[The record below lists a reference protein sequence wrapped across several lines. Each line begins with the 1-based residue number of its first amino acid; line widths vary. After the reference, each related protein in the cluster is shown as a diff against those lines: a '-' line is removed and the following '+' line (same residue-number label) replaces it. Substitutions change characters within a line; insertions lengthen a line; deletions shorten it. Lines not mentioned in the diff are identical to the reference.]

1 MGRNTQVVSSISRKT
16 KLNIVSVVFILFVII
31 SIIFSINPIV
41 TMIDKRNQISSLES
55 KLNSVRKENI
65 ELLAAEKSL
74 HDEDIIK
81 QEALKQF
88 NFTASDD
95 KVVYQVNEIDKLKRD
110 DSSANNLESEEKA
123 IYSNNNLWEN
133 LKILYY
139 KEIYKRILIIFIFY
153 III

>member
-16 KLNIVSVVFILFVII
+16 KLNIVSVVFILFIII
-31 SIIFSINPIV
+31 SIILSINPIV
-41 TMIDKRNQISSLES
+41 TMIDKRNQISSLEN
-55 KLNSVRKENI
+55 KLNSLRKENI

-74 HDEDIIK
+74 YDEDIIK

-88 NFTASDD
+88 NFTTPDD
-95 KVVYQVNEIDKLKRD
+95 KIVYNVNEIDKLKRD
-110 DSSANNLESEEKA
+110 ESSSNNLGSGEKA

-139 KEIYKRILIIFIFY
+139 KEIYKEEN
-153 III
+153 